1 MAFKIS
7 KAEQSR
13 IDAHVE
19 QLKAQRSVLEDA
31 VIKFNESQAEAFN
44 VLSHTLNEY
53 NEVLSTAHGL
63 VEDIHREHG
72 DEFDEKSDAWKEGD
86 VGTRVEAWIES
97 LDELVS
103 TLASEIEVQSPEDID
118 IEFLF
123 ETDPAEALENMD
135 LKPE

>member
-7 KAEQSR
+7 KEEQGR

-31 VIKFNESQAEAFN
+31 VTKFNESQVVAFN
-44 VLSHTLNEY
+44 VLSQALNEY
-53 NEVLSTAHGL
+53 NEMLSTAHGL
-63 VEDIHREHG
+63 VEDIHREHEV
-72 DEFDEKSDAWKEGD
+72 EFDEKSDAWKEGD

-97 LDELVS
+97 LDELVN
-103 TLASEIEVQSPEDID
+103 TLASEIEVQSPEDVD